1 MACKDKRKVWV
12 QVKTHQRKVLKCF
25 EKPKTKHHN
34 MIDIGTG
41 AATKTYPRKK
51 KITKP
56 LNLADFTI
64 PGYRR
69 KKKKT
74 KKARRRID
82 KIPLTLPPRKPHKKT
97 LSVEPTFAGDAVDNI
112 VSLRKSKTHAARKYA
127 STNPENW

>member
-1 MACKDKRKVWV
+1 MVCKDKRKVWV

-25 EKPKTKHHN
+25 EKPKPKHYS
-34 MIDIGTG
+34 MIDIGIG

-64 PGYRR
+64 TGYRR

-74 KKARRRID
+74 EKARRRID
-82 KIPLTLPPRKPHKKT
+82 NIPLTLQHRKPHKK
-97 LSVEPTFAGDAVDNI
+97 L
-112 VSLRKSKTHAARKYA
+112 
-127 STNPENW
+127 